1 MKFYETFKGYTKDES
16 IEAALNSE
24 VDVISKI
31 SEEMM
36 TDEENESDG
45 LLRDYLA
52 ASEIERSIMDSVL
65 VRLCGWSME
74 MIITL
79 AK

>member
-1 MKFYETFKGYTKDES
+1 MKIYERFKGNTKDES
-16 IEAALNSE
+16 IITALDSE
-24 VDVISKI
+24 VDVVSKI
-31 SEEMM
+31 LEEMV
-36 TDEENESDG
+36 TDDENESDG
-45 LLRDYLA
+45 LLRDYLE

-65 VRLCGWSME
+65 ARLCGWTME